1 MKKINTFA
9 SALLISIIFTGNISF
24 ASNEMNS
31 TIYSNHE
38 LNSSLNEKEIY
49 NSDDLQAIIQQTID
63 SSNYQNSDSYFR
75 GLYDIS
81 IENANKHISFN
92 EEDNHATSFAYNNF
106 LKEIE
111 KIEQLKNQDPDILK
125 NINTESIFYNDPKYT
140 IAYLNLDKSLQD
152 ELDNMKIDSK
162 NKFLT
167 LSELENSLKY
177 SLPIFYYEFP
187 YQFMQD
193 RDIDG
198 MVGEWNSD
206 VNKLFKTKSLKEAYR
221 ESSQDQRNY
230 IRTLDTNKNGFI
242 DLVEIE
248 EGKISY
254 NDDSAWIVD
263 FIPDKDKDSFKNK
276 NEDTIQ
282 EEYQPEINY
291 PTTKLITDTPDISK
305 DKEINDDEEFSNYK
319 YDSIFYI
326 KNRTRSYYENLSEE
340 QRLELDTLNL
350 DDDEYLSIE
359 ELEASDK
366 YNLPINNDNW
376 LYPFMYDK
384 NSDGK
389 IDEDDRNRY
398 DYPEKEYVLDEN
410 SKSNLN
416 DDLYQSPFYKNT
428 KTRQAYLDLTD
439 EQRNEL
445 DNMNIDGKYPLT
457 VKEVIATGKFDIPIK
472 KDKDWIYPFMI
483 DKNNDGEIGESYEYY
498 KENEPVA
505 SNYQNTSYEKTNT
518 PTQNK
523 TITITTPIV
532 GDTTATVIK
541 QPKSYSNQSE
551 KSVKAANNAK
561 TGISGLK
568 TVSKVLFIAGTSL
581 FIIKKYNWNPNQL
594 S

>member
-167 LSELENSLKY
+167 LSELEDSLKY

>member
-9 SALLISIIFTGNISF
+9 STLLISIIFTGNISF
-24 ASNEMNS
+24 ATNEMNS

-38 LNSSLNEKEIY
+38 LNLSLNEKEIY
-49 NSDDLQAIIQQTID
+49 SSDDLKAIIQQTID
-63 SSNYQNSDSYFR
+63 SSNYQNSDSYFKN
-75 GLYDIS
+75 LYDIS
-81 IENANKHISFN
+81 IENANNHISFN

-111 KIEQLKNQDPDILK
+111 KIEQLKNQDPDILED
-125 NINTESIFYNDPKYT
+125 INTESIFYNDPKYT

-167 LSELENSLKY
+167 LSELEDSLKY

-193 RDIDG
+193 RDRDG

-206 VNKLFKTKSLKEAYR
+206 VDKLFKTKSLKEAYR

-230 IRTLDTNKNGFI
+230 IRILDTNKNGFI

-305 DKEINDDEEFSNYK
+305 DKEINDDEEFSSYK

-326 KNRTRSYYENLSEE
+326 KNRTRSYYENLSED
-340 QRLELDTLNL
+340 QRLELDALNL
-350 DDDEYLSIE
+350 DGDGYLSIE
-359 ELEASDK
+359 ELESSDK
-366 YNLPINNDNW
+366 YNLPINSNNW

-384 NSDGK
+384 NNDGK
-389 IDEDDRNRY
+389 IDEDDRNHY
-398 DYPEKEYVLDEN
+398 DYPEKEYILDEN

-416 DDLYQSPFYKNT
+416 DDLYQSPFYKNS

-445 DNMNIDGKYPLT
+445 DNMNTDGKYPLT
-457 VKEVIATGKFDIPIK
+457 VEEVIATGKFDTPIK
-472 KDKDWIYPFMI
+472 KDRDWIYPFMI

-505 SNYQNTSYEKTNT
+505 SNYQNTNYEKTNT

-523 TITITTPIV
+523 TITTTTPIV
-532 GDTTATVIK
+532 RDTTSTVIN

>member
-24 ASNEMNS
+24 ATNEMNS

-125 NINTESIFYNDPKYT
+125 DINTESIFYNDPKYT

-152 ELDNMKIDSK
+152 ELDSMKIDSK

-193 RDIDG
+193 RDRDG

-206 VNKLFKTKSLKEAYR
+206 VDKLFKTKSLKESYR

-291 PTTKLITDTPDISK
+291 PTTKLITDTPDIST
-305 DKEINDDEEFSNYK
+305 DKEINDDEKFSSYK

-340 QRLELDTLNL
+340 QRLELDALNL
-350 DDDEYLSIE
+350 DGDGYLSIE
-359 ELEASDK
+359 ELETSDK
-366 YNLPINNDNW
+366 YNLPINSNNW

-384 NSDGK
+384 NNDGK
-389 IDEDDRNRY
+389 IDEDDRNSY
-398 DYPEKEYVLDEN
+398 DYPEKEYILDEN
-410 SKSNLN
+410 SKSNVN
-416 DDLYQSPFYKNT
+416 DDLYQSPFYKNS

-445 DNMNIDGKYPLT
+445 DNMNTDGKYPLT
-457 VKEVIATGKFDIPIK
+457 VEEVIVTGKFDIPIK
-472 KDKDWIYPFMI
+472 KDRDWIYPFMV

-505 SNYQNTSYEKTNT
+505 SNYPNTSYEEINT
-518 PTQNK
+518 PTQSE
-523 TITITTPIV
+523 TITTTIPIV

-561 TGISGLK
+561 TGISALK
-568 TVSKVLFIAGTSL
+568 TISKVLLIAGTSL
-581 FIIKKYNWNPNQL
+581 FIMKKYNWNPNQL

>member
-366 YNLPINNDNW
+366 YNLPINSDNW
-376 LYPFMYDK
+376 LYPFMHDK

-389 IDEDDRNRY
+389 IDEDDRNHY
-398 DYPEKEYVLDEN
+398 DYPEKEYILDEN

-445 DNMNIDGKYPLT
+445 DNMNTDGKYPLT
-457 VKEVIATGKFDIPIK
+457 VEEVIATGKFDIPIK
-472 KDKDWIYPFMI
+472 KYRDWIYPFMI

-505 SNYQNTSYEKTNT
+505 SNYQNTSYEEINT

-523 TITITTPIV
+523 TVTTTTPIV

-541 QPKSYSNQSE
+541 QPKSSSNQSE

-561 TGISGLK
+561 TGISALK
-568 TVSKVLFIAGTSL
+568 TISKVLLIAGISL
-581 FIIKKYNWNPNQL
+581 FIMKKYNWNPNQL